1 MKFKFCISMM
11 FLKLNL
17 QIRVNTSQSNNMN
30 GWRQIIIALPL
41 LFPFF
46 RSSAYNEEGSVETF
60 INLTESTDI

>member
-1 MKFKFCISMM
+1 
-11 FLKLNL
+11 
-17 QIRVNTSQSNNMN
+17 MN